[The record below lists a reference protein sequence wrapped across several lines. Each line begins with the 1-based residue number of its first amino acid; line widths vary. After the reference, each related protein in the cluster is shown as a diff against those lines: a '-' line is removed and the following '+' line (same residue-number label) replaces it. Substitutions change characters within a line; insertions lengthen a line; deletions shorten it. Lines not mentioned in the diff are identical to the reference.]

1 MITYQAIREALSRW
15 IDRVAAVIGDASE
28 ALRARH
34 RYQLI
39 EQNDGSFILREGA
52 PAKDGFVRLEQPFQ
66 IVDGRADP
74 AVSSKLAEIL
84 AGAEVDLLLQP
95 RRFMVRTLELP
106 SRASEFLGGIVRA
119 QIDRLTPWN
128 AANAA
133 FGWHPSAEAG
143 HERIVVTIA
152 ATSRALIAPLIN
164 AAASLGADLV
174 TVSVSLR
181 ESLPDSGSIKIFEQK
196 IAQQAGQR
204 RIRSALVWLLAGAFG
219 LSAASVA
226 ANSIVGGI
234 YEARRDD
241 LTSRISERRA
251 AMQLGHDRASD
262 AVLELEKRKHST
274 PSSAIVLEA
283 LSRVLPDGTYL
294 TELRIAGD
302 KMQIAGV
309 SKDAPSL
316 IRLLEQTHHFSKAV
330 FFAPTTRS
338 AAERGEHFSIEAHI
352 EPVYTPGL

>member
-15 IDRVAAVIGDASE
+15 IDRVAAVIADASE
-28 ALRARH
+28 AMRARR
-34 RYQLI
+34 RYLLI
-39 EQNDGSFILREGA
+39 EQNDGSFILRDGA
-52 PAKDGFVRLEQPFQ
+52 EAKDGFVRPEQSFQ

-74 AVSSKLAEIL
+74 ANSPKLAEVL
-84 AGAEVDLLLQP
+84 SGAEADLLLQP
-95 RRFMVRTLELP
+95 RRFLVRTLELP
-106 SRASEFLGGIVRA
+106 SRASEFLDGIVRA
-119 QIDRLTPWN
+119 QIDRLTPWT

-133 FGWHPSAEAG
+133 FGWHRSAEAG
-143 HERIVVTIA
+143 QERIVVTLA
-152 ATSRALIAPLIN
+152 ATSRALIAPLVN

-181 ESLPDSGSIKIFEQK
+181 ESLPGSGPINIFEQK
-196 IAQQAGQR
+196 IAHQAGQA
-204 RIRSALVWLLAGAFG
+204 RIRRALVWLLAGAFG
-219 LSAASVA
+219 LAAASLA
-226 ANSIVGGI
+226 ANSIAGSI

-251 AMQLGHDRASD
+251 AMLHDHDLASD
-262 AVLELEKRKHST
+262 AVLELEKRKHSA

-283 LSRVLPDGTYL
+283 LSRVLPDSTYL

-302 KMQIAGV
+302 KVQIVGV
-309 SKDAPSL
+309 STDAPSL
-316 IRLLEQTHHFSKAV
+316 IRLLEQTHHFSKAA

-352 EPVYTPGL
+352 EPIYTPGL